1 MVYFIIF
8 VIATLLFGEN
18 YSHHLLLLFALLI
31 PFRSKDR
38 RVVVIISTM
47 LILIALWVMFDAMTI
62 APEAAFYVKD
72 GIVGLL
78 YNAYFNK

>member
-1 MVYFIIF
+1 MVYFIVFI
-8 VIATLLFGEN
+8 IATLLFGEN

-38 RVVVIISTM
+38 RAVVIISTM
-47 LILIALWVMFDAMTI
+47 LALVLLWVMFDAMTI
-62 APEAAFYVKD
+62 APGAAFYVKD
-72 GIVGLL
+72 GLVGLL

>member
-1 MVYFIIF
+1 
-8 VIATLLFGEN
+8 
-18 YSHHLLLLFALLI
+18 
-31 PFRSKDR
+31 
-38 RVVVIISTM
+38 
-47 LILIALWVMFDAMTI
+47 MFDAMTI